1 MAKEAEF
8 FCFGTNDLTQMTFGF
23 SRDDTGK
30 FLSAYYDRKIYEN
43 DPFAKLDQNG
53 VGRLM
58 KMAVELG
65 KGARPELHCG
75 ICGEH
80 GGDLVSVEF
89 CHTLGLDYVSC
100 SPFRVPIARLAAAH
114 STILFLITGI
124 RSFAAGE
131 VTPDEAHQIGLET
144 ARKMWGAKYQ
154 VVVTTHLNTDNI
166 RNHFVINSVSFVDG
180 RKFRNGIGD
189 RLELRKISDTIC
201 AARNKS
207 VIQSHKFY
215 SNKKEYWIRN
225 SGKLTHRDILRRD
238 VDEALSKCCT
248 FRELEYY
255 LKCLGYRFERD
266 FRYEHPSVI
275 ADGWKRAVR
284 ITSLGEKYSYE
295 EMRERLSDNQRL
307 PELYVFVSPKWKR
320 APLLHFEHQ
329 LRQAQRKDTVQ
340 LLFELFIE
348 ILKLCTGSNIQE
360 ADNRPLSPQMRAEVQ
375 KLDKYIEEYK
385 LLCDNHIESPKEL
398 LSFQENL
405 SARISELE
413 QERYALRLKLRRVK
427 APEEGAVLKEQAKEI
442 TKQITPL
449 RKELNV
455 ALRIEEHI
463 PKIHE
468 LLEQERNIEMKHNG
482 LIKKKER
489 GYVR

>member
-1 MAKEAEF
+1 MATTGFWPVKGRLKEVIDYANNPDKTTAKEYLDE
-8 FCFGTNDLTQMTFGF
+8 DLYAAI
-23 SRDDTGK
+23 R
-30 FLSAYYDRKIYEN
+30 YVEN
-43 DPFAKLDQNG
+43 DDKTDQTMFVSGINCSKHNAYNE
-53 VGRLM
+53 M
-58 KMAVELG
+58 IAVKRRFGERG
-65 KGARPELHCG
+65 KNIAY
-75 ICGEH
+75 H
-80 GGDLVSVEF
+80 G
-89 CHTLGLDYVSC
+89 YQ
-100 SPFRVPIARLAAAH
+100 
-114 STILFLITGI
+114 
-124 RSFAAGE
+124 SFAAGE

-144 ARKMWGAKYQ
+144 ARQMWGARYQ

-166 RNHFVINSVSFVDG
+166 HNHFVINSVSFVDG

-189 RLELRKISDTIC
+189 RLELRKISDAIC

-207 VIQSHKFY
+207 VIKSHKFY

-225 SGKLTHRDILRRD
+225 SGKLTHRDMLRRD

-295 EMRERLSDNQRL
+295 EMRERLSNNQRL

-320 APLLHFEHQ
+320 APLLHFEYQ

-348 ILKLCTGSNIQE
+348 ILKFCIGSNIQE

-398 LSFQENL
+398 LSFQEDL

-427 APEEGAVLKEQAKEI
+427 APEEGAALKEQAKEI

-468 LLEQERNIEMKHNG
+468 LLEQERNIELKHNG

-489 GYVR
+489 GYER

>member
-1 MAKEAEF
+1 MATTGFWPVRGRLKEVIDYANNPDKTTAKEYLDE
-8 FCFGTNDLTQMTFGF
+8 DLYAAI
-23 SRDDTGK
+23 R
-30 FLSAYYDRKIYEN
+30 YVEN
-43 DPFAKLDQNG
+43 DDKTDQTMFVSAINCSKHNAYNE
-53 VGRLM
+53 M
-58 KMAVELG
+58 IAVKRRFGERG
-65 KGARPELHCG
+65 KNIAY
-75 ICGEH
+75 H
-80 GGDLVSVEF
+80 G
-89 CHTLGLDYVSC
+89 YQ
-100 SPFRVPIARLAAAH
+100 
-114 STILFLITGI
+114 
-124 RSFAAGE
+124 SFAAGE
-131 VTPDEAHQIGLET
+131 VTPAEAHAIGMET
-144 ARKMWGAKYQ
+144 ARKMWGARYQ

-166 RNHFVINSVSFVDG
+166 HNHFVINSVSFVDG
-180 RKFRNGIGD
+180 KKFRNGIVD
-189 RLELRKISDTIC
+189 RLELRKISDAIC

-225 SGKLTHRDILRRD
+225 SGKLTHRDMLRRD

-248 FRELEYY
+248 FKDMEYY

-284 ITSLGEKYSYE
+284 ITSLGENYSRE
-295 EMRERLSDNQRL
+295 AMRQKLVANQRL
-307 PELYVFVSPKWKR
+307 PELYVLITPKWKR
-320 APLLHFEHQ
+320 APLLNFEYQ

-340 LLFELFIE
+340 LLFEVIIE
-348 ILKLCTGSNIQE
+348 LIKICTGNNVQE
-360 ADNRPLSPQMRAEVQ
+360 TDNRPLSPMMRAEVQ

-385 LLCDNHIESPKEL
+385 FLCDNHIESPKEL

-427 APEEGAVLKEQAKEI
+427 TPEEDAALKAQAKEL

-449 RKELNV
+449 RKELKV

-463 PKIHE
+463 PRIKE
-468 LLEQERNIEMKHNG
+468 LLDAERNIELKHNG
-482 LIKKKER
+482 LVKKKER
-489 GYVR
+489 GYER

>member
-1 MAKEAEF
+1 VIDYANNPDKTTAKEYLDE
-8 FCFGTNDLTQMTFGF
+8 DLYAAI
-23 SRDDTGK
+23 R
-30 FLSAYYDRKIYEN
+30 YVEN
-43 DPFAKLDQNG
+43 DDKTDQTMFVSGINCSKHNAYKE
-53 VGRLM
+53 M
-58 KMAVELG
+58 IAVKRRFGERG
-65 KGARPELHCG
+65 KNIAY
-75 ICGEH
+75 H
-80 GGDLVSVEF
+80 G
-89 CHTLGLDYVSC
+89 YQ
-100 SPFRVPIARLAAAH
+100 
-114 STILFLITGI
+114 
-124 RSFAAGE
+124 SFAAGE

-144 ARKMWGAKYQ
+144 ARQMWGARYQ

-166 RNHFVINSVSFVDG
+166 HNHFVINSVSFVDG

-207 VIQSHKFY
+207 VIKSHKFY

-238 VDEALSKCCT
+238 VDEAIANSGSFK
-248 FRELEYY
+248 EIEYCM
-255 LKCLGYRFERD
+255 KNLGYRFERD
-266 FRYEHPSVI
+266 FYYDHPSVI
-275 ADGWKRAVR
+275 ADGWKRAIR
-284 ITSLGEKYSYE
+284 ISSLGEDYSK
-295 EMRERLSDNQRL
+295 ERIRQRCLENQVG
-307 PELYVFVSPKWKR
+307 PIMNTIYNAPYKR
-320 APLLHFEHQ
+320 KPLLIIEYEWRR
-329 LRQAQRKDTVQ
+329 LERMDTVQ
-340 LLFELFIE
+340 VLIALFIE
-348 ILKLCTGSNIQE
+348 LLKICTGNNIE
-360 ADNRPLSPQMRAEVQ
+360 EKHNRPLSPMMRAEVQ

-427 APEEGAVLKEQAKEI
+427 TPEEDAALKSQAKEI

-449 RKELNV
+449 RKQRDIV
-455 ALRIEEHI
+455 KRIEDHI

-468 LLEQERNIEMKHNG
+468 LLEQERNIEMKRNN

-489 GYVR
+489 GYER